1 MAEISR
7 PEINVVLNDKTK
19 QGTDSVNSN
28 LDKINKKASGLSK
41 AFDKAFGSVKTALFG
56 VGIAGVTSKIIQA
69 TRRSSDFIEQLN
81 VLDVAFNDNT
91 KSIREFTSNIAETLN
106 LDDASLIKMASS
118 FKILANSMG
127 YADEMGTKFSKLMT
141 SITTD
146 TASLFNMT
154 LSDTQAMMQ
163 SAVQGQTKALRK
175 RTGVSILD
183 RDVQTTLDV
192 LGIDA
197 YVQDMNSAEKSL
209 ARVITM
215 TYRLRE
221 SQGDLARTI
230 ESPANRFRVLSEQIS
245 LLARNI
251 GNVFLPTISAILPYL
266 NAVLIVLNKL
276 ISSLATLLGFR
287 EDAWDTYKAQTDT
300 LSEAFDDLG
309 TSVGGVG
316 NAAKET
322 KKQLNGLRGFDKLN
336 VIKTPTPSSAS
347 GGGGG
352 SGINPNL
359 LKAFNTMF
367 DNYKSMLSGVETK
380 ATKIANAI
388 MKALGQ
394 IDFSN
399 LISAGER
406 LWNAFKPFA
415 ENVGK
420 GLLWT
425 FENVLVPIGKWYIQD
440 YLPAWLDM
448 LADGFT
454 ILNNAIEVFKPAGE
468 WLWKSFLSPLAKWTG
483 GTIINVLKKFNDIL
497 GKISKN
503 KLASTLTTMAIA
515 GLLLHKNFGKLVT
528 ILGKSKLLGALSNL
542 SKPLTTLITKSKAW
556 QTLSPKIGNGI
567 FTITQTLGKLK
578 GMLIDVGI
586 ASVGLIGFKTSM
598 DDIATS
604 GLNLGNSLGAV
615 ASGLATIGGLASA
628 GNAIFPGYGA
638 LIGGV
643 AGAFGLL
650 VTGISEYK
658 YVSSGLKEFNE
669 NTQATFD
676 NLSTSLD
683 NLKSSYQKTKDSIQE
698 NYDIKL
704 AEMDQADA
712 YIDGLYELVDA
723 NGKVKQGYEDEAQVL
738 IDKLNQAYGT
748 NITLQDGIITNDGKQ
763 IKDKETMIKLAEQY
777 AQKLLKQALYE
788 GYLEEYKDALRV
800 RREAQKKLNEA
811 QDEYNTELDKLKK
824 KYDEGKLKGK
834 DYHDALEK
842 LQEKQ
847 NKSVEKYQEI
857 LYDTYPAINGLKDVT
872 KAYTKGTTEDLQK
885 AIDKTQENVNFSVK
899 AIDDQVK
906 KASKS
911 VDDYINNELSR
922 VTKEQAASQKIAID
936 NFNKN
941 KDDIFKIQKGLDDIN
956 KKSVK
961 PKLDTSSLTSSWD
974 QWKKK
979 NLNTTVKISV
989 AGTSS
994 KADGG
999 ILVNGKWRDVA
1010 TYDTGGLPPVGQM
1023 FVAREKGP
1031 ELVGQIG
1038 GHTAVM
1044 NNNQIVSSVSSG
1056 VAQAVRAVIGKGSNN
1071 NSVFNIYLDENHKIG
1086 SYTLEQLQGM
1096 AKSNGKPIRIG

>member
-28 LDKINKKASGLSK
+28 LDKINKKASSLTK

-359 LKAFNTMF
+359 LKAFDTMF
-367 DNYKSMLSGVETK
+367 DNYKSMLDGVETK

-399 LISAGER
+399 LIASGKR
-406 LWNAFKPFA
+406 LWEAFKPFA
-415 ENVGK
+415 ENVGQ
-420 GLLWT
+420 GLLWV
-425 FENVLVPIGKWYIQD
+425 FNNVLKPLGQWTISNLI
-440 YLPAWLDM
+440 PTFLDM
-448 LADGFT
+448 LADAFI
-454 ILNNAIEVFKPAGE
+454 ILNNAIETFKPIGE
-468 WLWKSFLSPLAKWTG
+468 WLWKNFLSPLGKWAG
-483 GTIINVLKKFNDIL
+483 GTIVRTLKDIEAIFRKL
-497 GKISKN
+497 SKN
-503 KLASTLTTMAIA
+503 KLLSTILTGGAVFAVLAGNIGKVTAALGTTKLGGAISRLISPMKSLYDHTKLYTYLAKKDGGSLIEGIKA
-515 GLLLHKNFGKLVT
+515 GNNAWREQEGIINKVTGKVDGLKGAMNGAKTAITNLALAAVGLEAMKTALDDAAESGWNFGNALGGIMGAFTT
-528 ILGKSKLLGALSNL
+528 ISS
-542 SKPLTTLITKSKAW
+542 SITA
-556 QTLSPKIGNGI
+556 
-567 FTITQTLGKLK
+567 
-578 GMLIDVGI
+578 
-586 ASVGLIGFKTSM
+586 
-598 DDIATS
+598 
-604 GLNLGNSLGAV
+604 GAV
-615 ASGLATIGGLASA
+615 FGPMGAVIGGLAGTIAVITSA
-628 GNAIFPGYGA
+628 
-638 LIGGV
+638 
-643 AGAFGLL
+643 
-650 VTGISEYK
+650 
-658 YVSSGLKEFNE
+658 
-669 NTQATFD
+669 FD
-676 NLSTSLD
+676 TL
-683 NLKSSYQKTKDSIQE
+683 
-698 NYDIKL
+698 
-704 AEMDQADA
+704 
-712 YIDGLYELVDA
+712 
-723 NGKVKQGYEDEAQVL
+723 NGKVKEGDEKIYAYTDSWNRLDEATRNHLETDLAVHDNNLQL
-738 IDKLNQAYGT
+738 IDELDDLTDSNGNVKKSDEDRVNYILHELNDAYGT
-748 NITLQDGIITNDGKQ
+748 EYKLIDGKITKNGEQ
-763 IKDKETMIKLAEQY
+763 IKSMDEVI
-777 AQKLLKQALYE
+777 
-788 GYLEEYKDALRV
+788 EEYKKEVKWMKLKAVAAAYEDDYKEMLKKTKKAAQEVSDAEKNRAEKQSAYD
-800 RREAQKKLNEA
+800 EALAKYNEHRSEENLKELMWADLQKKRA
-811 QDEYNTELDKLKK
+811 DETYEQVSGNYDKLKK
-824 KYDEGKLKGK
+824 DMQNYQDFQSAILKEDYEEALKLSGNFYDNSEDLAKYYAENTDR
-834 DYHDALEK
+834 AL
-842 LQEKQ
+842 
-847 NKSVEKYQEI
+847 
-857 LYDTYPAINGLKDVT
+857 INGFKETKDAT
-872 KAYTKGTTEDLQK
+872 KNIFDNITKTINS
-885 AIDKTQENVNFSVK
+885 AIPSKKKVK
-899 AIDDQVK
+899 VEA
-906 KASKS
+906 
-911 VDDYINNELSR
+911 
-922 VTKEQAASQKIAID
+922 
-936 NFNKN
+936 
-941 KDDIFKIQKGLDDIN
+941 
-956 KKSVK
+956 
-961 PKLDTSSLTSSWD
+961 DTSSFTSSIS
-974 QWKKK
+974 
-979 NLNTTVKISV
+979 NALSKIKVSLT
-989 AGTSS
+989 G
-994 KADGG
+994 KANGG
-999 ILVNGKWRDVA
+999 ILVNNKWRDIA

-1023 FVAREKGP
+1023 FVARERGP

>member
-28 LDKINKKASGLSK
+28 LDKINKKASSLTK

-197 YVQDMNSAEKSL
+197 YVQNMNSAEKSL

-352 SGINPNL
+352 SGIDPNL

-367 DNYKSMLSGVETK
+367 DNYNSMLDGVETK
-380 ATKIANAI
+380 ATKIAKAI
-388 MKALGQ
+388 MNALGE
-394 IDFSN
+394 IDFTN
-399 LISAGER
+399 LINAGKR
-406 LWNAFKPFA
+406 LWDAFKPFA
-415 ENVGK
+415 ENVGQ

-425 FENVLVPIGKWYIQD
+425 FNNVLTPLAKWTISD
-440 YLPAWLDM
+440 LLPTFLNI
-448 LADGFT
+448 LADAFI
-454 ILNNAIEVFKPAGE
+454 ILNNTLETFKPIGE
-468 WLWKSFLSPLAKWTG
+468 WLWKNFLSPLGKWAG
-483 GTIINVLKKFNDIL
+483 GTIVKALQTIDSLLRKIGNNKLLSSLIVGGLLASRL
-497 GKISKN
+497 GKI
-503 KLASTLTTMAIA
+503 
-515 GLLLHKNFGKLVT
+515 VT
-528 ILGKSKLLGALSNL
+528 ILGKTKLLGALSNL
-542 SKPLTTLITKSKAW
+542 ISPLTTLITKTKTW
-556 QTLSPKIGNGI
+556 QTLSPKIGDGLLVVS
-567 FTITQTLGKLK
+567 QTLGKLK
-578 GMLIDVGI
+578 GALIDVGL

-598 DDIATS
+598 DDIAAS
-604 GLNLGNSLGAV
+604 GINLGNSLGAV
-615 ASGLATIGGLASA
+615 SSGLATIGGFVSA
-628 GNAIFPGYGA
+628 GNAMLPGYGA
-638 LIGGV
+638 LLGGLV
-643 AGAFGLL
+643 GTLGLL
-650 VTGISEYK
+650 Y
-658 YVSSGLKEFNE
+658 
-669 NTQATFD
+669 
-676 NLSTSLD
+676 TSLD
-683 NLKSSYQKTKDSIQE
+683 ALNGKTKTSAELINEQRDAIQKLNDKAIE
-698 NYDIKL
+698 NIDL
-704 AEMDQADA
+704 VFTQTDRAAE
-712 YIDGLYELVDA
+712 LSTELGKYVDE
-723 NGKVKQGYEDEAQVL
+723 NGKVVGSTDKVNSILNELNGLLGTEYEVTGNTITQNGKKIKSLKGIQDE
-738 IDKLNQAYGT
+738 IDKY
-748 NITLQDGIITNDGKQ
+748 
-763 IKDKETMIKLAEQY
+763 IKKLKSQVIQEQV
-777 AQKLLKQALYE
+777 QSL
-788 GYLEEYKDALRV
+788 YKDALDKQIKAMQQRNEKADIINELTKKAIENNGILSLEEKQ
-800 RREAQKKLNEA
+800 RLDQAKTDYENLSASIDGYQKNMDNYSKAGLEAQKGNYDKA
-811 QDEYNTELDKLKK
+811 VEYLSKSEKGVYKSFDDLMKDGDKNLSQSITDMKTKLKELGDTK
-824 KYDEGKLKGK
+824 IKIKGTLEVDDTGLTKLKNQLK
-834 DYHDALEK
+834 KEK
-842 LQEKQ
+842 VTF
-847 NKSVEKYQEI
+847 KSSS
-857 LYDTYPAINGLKDVT
+857 
-872 KAYTKGTTEDLQK
+872 GTTIVGSFDLTRK
-885 AIDKTQENVNFSVK
+885 AN
-899 AIDDQVK
+899 
-906 KASKS
+906 
-911 VDDYINNELSR
+911 
-922 VTKEQAASQKIAID
+922 
-936 NFNKN
+936 
-941 KDDIFKIQKGLDDIN
+941 
-956 KKSVK
+956 
-961 PKLDTSSLTSSWD
+961 
-974 QWKKK
+974 
-979 NLNTTVKISV
+979 
-989 AGTSS
+989 
-994 KADGG
+994 GG
-999 ILVNGKWRDVA
+999 IFVNNKWRDIA

-1023 FVAREKGP
+1023 FVARERGP
-1031 ELVGQIG
+1031 ELVGNIG

-1056 VAQAVRAVIGKGSNN
+1056 VAQAVRSVMNN
-1071 NSVFNIYLDENHKIG
+1071 NKNGGGVYNIYLDKDHKIG

-1096 AKSNGKPIRIG
+1096 AKSNGKPITIG